1 MKLFRKNIRKD
12 TSESEICISMD
23 TKDFRFIAPKDY
35 PDAEFGDISR
45 ESDAELVKKS
55 NVDDRTPDYRDPL
68 IDAYTDFS
76 KTLIDEHF
84 TNNNRMWQIIK
95 LGAQAQ
101 MSRVESDLEF
111 VKYVESTLNPDR
123 RNIDEKLEGEKS

>member
-1 MKLFRKNIRKD
+1 MKFLRSKKSTSENDVIVSKD
-12 TSESEICISMD
+12 TS
-23 TKDFRFIAPKDY
+23 DFRYIEPKEY
-35 PDAEFGDISR
+35 PGAEFGDISR

-68 IDAYTDFS
+68 INAYTDFS